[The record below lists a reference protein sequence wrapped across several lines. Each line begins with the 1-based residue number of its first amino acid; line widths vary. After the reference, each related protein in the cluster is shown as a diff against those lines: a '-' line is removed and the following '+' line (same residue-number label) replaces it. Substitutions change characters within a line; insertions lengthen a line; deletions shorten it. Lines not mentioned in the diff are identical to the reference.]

1 MGPVNIYNKRNKMAV
16 NVDMVYKT
24 VLLILNKEQRGNMTP
39 DEFNKVA
46 TQVQL
51 EIFESYFETLNQQ
64 VRRPDNDTEY
74 SDRVK
79 NVDQAISIFKEY
91 GNATYVGGGNYF
103 TLPTTS
109 GAGVATQTLTGN
121 GTSISFPFTSITSSQ
136 LAGGVIA
143 VTVNGISTTNFT
155 ISGANIIFN
164 SIPALNA
171 AIIVTATPEDFYRLG
186 TVIYQDSKEVQLT
199 QRNELLYLNSTPL
212 LAPTTTYPVYLYENS
227 KLYLYPQTIISDI
240 TVSYLRKPIDV
251 TWNFIIPSGQNYY
264 QYNPTNSVNFELS
277 KTEQSNIILKVLLYS
292 GVVIR
297 DPSIIQV
304 ASQQVQQEQLNSKQ

>member
-1 MGPVNIYNKRNKMAV
+1 MAV
-16 NVDMVYKT
+16 NVDIVYKT
-24 VLLILNKEQRGNMTP
+24 VLLILNKEQRGNLSP

-74 SDRVK
+74 ADRVK
-79 NVDQAISIFKEY
+79 NVDQDISVFKTY
-91 GNATYVGGGNYF
+91 GNAAYVQAGGYF

-121 GTSISFPFTSITSSQ
+121 GTAISFPFTSITSSQ
-136 LAGGVIA
+136 LASSVIA
-143 VTVNGISTTNFT
+143 VTIGGVSTTAFT

-164 SIPALNA
+164 SIPANSA
-171 AIIVTATPEDFYRLG
+171 AIVVTATPEDFYRLG
-186 TVIYQDSKEVQLT
+186 TVIYQNEKEVQLS
-199 QRNELLYLNSTPL
+199 QRNDLLYLNSTPL
-212 LAPTTTYPVYLYENS
+212 MAPTTTYPIYLYENS
-227 KLYLYPQTIISDI
+227 KLYLYPQSITSDI
-240 TVSYLRKPIDV
+240 QVSYLRKPVDV
-251 TWNFIIPSGQNYY
+251 IWNFTIPSGQNYY
-264 QYNPTNSVNFELS
+264 QYNPTNSVDFELS

-304 ASQQVQQEQLNSKQ
+304 ASQQVQQEVQRSTL

>member
-1 MGPVNIYNKRNKMAV
+1 MAV
-16 NVDMVYKT
+16 NVDIVYKT

-51 EIFESYFETLNQQ
+51 EIFESYFDTLNQQ
-64 VRRPDNDTEY
+64 IRRPDNDTEY
-74 SDRVK
+74 GDRIK
-79 NVDQAISIFKEY
+79 NVDQAISVFKTY
-91 GNATYVGGGNYF
+91 GNATYNAGGGFFN
-103 TLPTTS
+103 LPTTS
-109 GAGVATQTLTGN
+109 GAGSATQTLTGN

-136 LAGGVIA
+136 LASSVITVTINGV
-143 VTVNGISTTNFT
+143 STTAFT

-171 AIIVTATPEDFYRLG
+171 AIVVTTTPEDFYKLG
-186 TVIYQDSKEVQLT
+186 TVIYQDTKEVQLS

-212 LAPTTTYPVYLYENS
+212 IAPTTTYPIYLYEDH
-227 KLYLYPQTIISDI
+227 KLYLYPVSITSDI
-240 TVSYLRKPIDV
+240 QVSYLRKPVDV
-251 TWNFIIPSGQNYY
+251 IWNFTIPSGQNYY

-277 KTEQSNIILKVLLYS
+277 KTEQANIILRVLLYS

-297 DPSIIQV
+297 DPSIVNI
-304 ASQQVQQEQLNSKQ
+304 AAKQVQQETQRSTL

>member
-1 MGPVNIYNKRNKMAV
+1 MAV
-16 NVDMVYKT
+16 NVDIVYKT
-24 VLLILNKEQRGNMTP
+24 VLLILNKEQRGNLSP

-74 SDRVK
+74 ADRVK
-79 NVDQAISIFKEY
+79 NVDQDISVFKTY
-91 GNATYVGGGNYF
+91 GDATYVPAGGYF

-136 LAGGVIA
+136 LASSVIA
-143 VTVNGISTTNFT
+143 VTIDGVSTTAFT

-164 SIPALNA
+164 SIPANNA
-171 AIIVTATPEDFYRLG
+171 AIVVTATPEDFYRLG
-186 TVIYQDSKEVQLT
+186 TVIYQNEKEVQLS

-212 LAPTTTYPVYLYENS
+212 IAPTTTYPIYLYENS
-227 KLYLYPQTIISDI
+227 KLYLYPQSITSDI
-240 TVSYLRKPIDV
+240 QVSYLRKPVDV
-251 TWNFIIPSGQNYY
+251 IWNFTIPSGQNYY
-264 QYNPTNSVNFELS
+264 QYNPTNSVDFELS
-277 KTEQSNIILKVLLYS
+277 KTEQSNIILRILLYS

-297 DPSIIQV
+297 DPSIVNI
-304 ASQQVQQEQLNSKQ
+304 AAQQVQQEVQRSTL

>member
-1 MGPVNIYNKRNKMAV
+1 MAV
-16 NVDMVYKT
+16 NVDIVYKT
-24 VLLILNKEQRGNMTP
+24 VLLILNKEQRGNLSP

-74 SDRVK
+74 ADRVK
-79 NVDQAISIFKEY
+79 NVDQDISVFKTY
-91 GNATYVGGGNYF
+91 GNAAYVQAGGYF

-121 GTSISFPFTSITSSQ
+121 GTAISFPFTSITSSQ
-136 LAGGVIA
+136 LASSVIA
-143 VTVNGISTTNFT
+143 VTIGGVSTTAFT

-164 SIPALNA
+164 SIPANSA
-171 AIIVTATPEDFYRLG
+171 AIVVTATPEDFYRLG
-186 TVIYQDSKEVQLT
+186 TVIYQNEKEVQLS
-199 QRNELLYLNSTPL
+199 QRNDLLYLNSTPL
-212 LAPTTTYPVYLYENS
+212 IAPTTTYPIYLYENS
-227 KLYLYPQTIISDI
+227 KLYLYPQSITSDI
-240 TVSYLRKPIDV
+240 QVSYLRKPVDV
-251 TWNFIIPSGQNYY
+251 IWNFTIPSGQNYY

-304 ASQQVQQEQLNSKQ
+304 ASQQVQQEVQRSTL

>member
-1 MGPVNIYNKRNKMAV
+1 MAV
-16 NVDMVYKT
+16 NVDIVYKT

-51 EIFESYFETLNQQ
+51 EIFESYFDTLNQQ
-64 VRRPDNDTEY
+64 IRRPDNDTEY
-74 SDRVK
+74 GDRIK
-79 NVDQAISIFKEY
+79 NVDQAISVFKTY
-91 GNATYVGGGNYF
+91 GNATYNAGGGFFN
-103 TLPTTS
+103 LPTTS

-136 LAGGVIA
+136 LASSVITVTINGVL
-143 VTVNGISTTNFT
+143 TTAFT

-171 AIIVTATPEDFYRLG
+171 AIVVTATPEDFYKLG
-186 TVIYQDSKEVQLT
+186 TVIYQDTKEVQLS

-212 LAPTTTYPVYLYENS
+212 IAPTATYPIYLYEDH
-227 KLYLYPQTIISDI
+227 KLYLYPVSITSDI
-240 TVSYLRKPIDV
+240 QVSYLRKPVDV
-251 TWNFIIPSGQNYY
+251 IWNFTIPSGQNYY

-277 KTEQSNIILKVLLYS
+277 KTEQANIILKVLLYS

-297 DPSIIQV
+297 DPSIVNI
-304 ASQQVQQEQLNSKQ
+304 ASQQVQQEQMNSKQ

>member
-1 MGPVNIYNKRNKMAV
+1 LGPVNIYNKRNKMAV
-16 NVDMVYKT
+16 NVDIVYKT
-24 VLLILNKEQRGNMTP
+24 VLLILNKEQRGNLSP

-74 SDRVK
+74 ADRVK
-79 NVDQAISIFKEY
+79 NVDQDISVFKTY
-91 GNATYVGGGNYF
+91 GNAAYVQAGGYF

-121 GTSISFPFTSITSSQ
+121 GT
-136 LAGGVIA
+136 GV
-143 VTVNGISTTNFT
+143 STTAFT

-164 SIPALNA
+164 SIPANSA
-171 AIIVTATPEDFYRLG
+171 AIVVTATPEDFYRLG
-186 TVIYQDSKEVQLT
+186 TVIYQNEKEVQLS
-199 QRNELLYLNSTPL
+199 QRNDLLYLNSTPL
-212 LAPTTTYPVYLYENS
+212 IAPTTTYPIYLYENS
-227 KLYLYPQTIISDI
+227 KLYLYPQSITSDI
-240 TVSYLRKPIDV
+240 QVSYLRKPVDV
-251 TWNFIIPSGQNYY
+251 IWNFTIPSGQNYY
-264 QYNPTNSVNFELS
+264 QYNPTNSVDFELS

-304 ASQQVQQEQLNSKQ
+304 ASQQVQQEVQRSTL

>member
-1 MGPVNIYNKRNKMAV
+1 MAV
-16 NVDMVYKT
+16 NVDIVYKT

-227 KLYLYPQTIISDI
+227 KLYLYPQTITSDI

>member
-1 MGPVNIYNKRNKMAV
+1 MAV
-16 NVDMVYKT
+16 NVDIVYKT
-24 VLLILNKEQRGNMTP
+24 VLLILNKEQRGNLSP

-74 SDRVK
+74 ADRVK
-79 NVDQAISIFKEY
+79 NVDQDISVFKTY
-91 GNATYVGGGNYF
+91 GDAAYVPAGGYF

-136 LAGGVIA
+136 LASSVIA
-143 VTVNGISTTNFT
+143 VTINGVSTTAFT

-164 SIPALNA
+164 SIPANNA
-171 AIIVTATPEDFYRLG
+171 AIVVTATPEDFYRLG
-186 TVIYQDSKEVQLT
+186 TVIYQNEKEVQLS

-212 LAPTTTYPVYLYENS
+212 IAPTTTYPIYLYENS
-227 KLYLYPQTIISDI
+227 KLYLYPQSITSDI
-240 TVSYLRKPIDV
+240 QVSYLRKPVDV
-251 TWNFIIPSGQNYY
+251 IWNFTIPSGQNYY
-264 QYNPTNSVNFELS
+264 QYNPTNSVDFELS

-297 DPSIIQV
+297 DPSIVQV
-304 ASQQVQQEQLNSKQ
+304 AAQQVQQEVQRSTL

>member
-1 MGPVNIYNKRNKMAV
+1 MAV
-16 NVDMVYKT
+16 NVDIVYKT
-24 VLLILNKEQRGNMTP
+24 VLLILNKEQRGNLSP

-74 SDRVK
+74 ADRVK
-79 NVDQAISIFKEY
+79 NVDQDISVFKTY
-91 GNATYVGGGNYF
+91 GDATYVPAGGYF

-121 GTSISFPFTSITSSQ
+121 GASISFPFTSITSSQ
-136 LAGGVIA
+136 LASSVIA
-143 VTVNGISTTNFT
+143 VTIDGVSTTAFT

-164 SIPALNA
+164 SIPANNA
-171 AIIVTATPEDFYRLG
+171 AIVVTATPEDFYRLG
-186 TVIYQDSKEVQLT
+186 TVIYQNEKEVQLS

-212 LAPTTTYPVYLYENS
+212 IAPTTTYPIYLYENS
-227 KLYLYPQTIISDI
+227 KLYLYPQSITSDI
-240 TVSYLRKPIDV
+240 QVSYLRKPVDV
-251 TWNFIIPSGQNYY
+251 IWNFTIPSGQNYY

-297 DPSIIQV
+297 DPSIVQV
-304 ASQQVQQEQLNSKQ
+304 AAQQVQQEVQRSTL